1 MIVGLAVSIAIV
13 LLIFNVVV
21 SRHVWADRRR
31 TKQERIAEVGLI
43 WCVPAFGGLV
53 ALAISAE
60 TPDRVRRSRGLFGSA
75 AGAAATSSWT
85 DGSGAP
91 Q

>member
-1 MIVGLAVSIAIV
+1 MFVALAVSISVV

-31 TKQERIAEVGLI
+31 TLEERIAEVGLI
-43 WCVPAFGGLV
+43 WCVPAFGGLI

-75 AGAAATSSWT
+75 TGAAAASSWT
-85 DGSGAP
+85 DGSGSAH
-91 Q
+91 

>member
-1 MIVGLAVSIAIV
+1 MLVSLAVSIAFLV
-13 LLIFNVVV
+13 LIFNVVV
-21 SRHVWADRRR
+21 SRHVWADGRR
-31 TKQERIAEVGLI
+31 TKQERIAEVGLV

-60 TPDRVRRSRGLFGSA
+60 NPDRVRRSRGLFGSA
-75 AGAAATSSWT
+75 AGASAASSWT

>member
-1 MIVGLAVSIAIV
+1 MFVALAVSIALV

-21 SRHVWADRRR
+21 SRHVWADPGR
-31 TKQERIAEVGLI
+31 TQQERLAELGLI

-60 TPDRVRRSRGLFGSA
+60 TPERVRRSRGLFGST

-85 DGSGAP
+85 DGSGATH
-91 Q
+91 

>member
-1 MIVGLAVSIAIV
+1 MLVALAVSIATV
-13 LLIFNVVV
+13 VVIFNLVV
-21 SRHVWADRRR
+21 SRHVWADSRR
-31 TKQERIAEVGLI
+31 TNQERIAEVGLI

-60 TPDRVRRSRGLFGSA
+60 NPARVRHSRGLFGSA

>member
-1 MIVGLAVSIAIV
+1 MLVPLVVSVAIV
-13 LLIFNVVV
+13 VLVFNVVV
-21 SRHVWADRRR
+21 SRHVWADGRR
-31 TKQERIAEVGLI
+31 TKQERIAELGLI

-60 TPDRVRRSRGLFGSA
+60 NPDRVRRSRGLFGSA

-85 DGSGAP
+85 DGSGAS

>member
-1 MIVGLAVSIAIV
+1 MLVSLVVLMAAVV
-13 LLIFNVVV
+13 VIFNLLV
-21 SRHVWADRRR
+21 SRHVWADSRR
-31 TKQERIAEVGLI
+31 TKQERIAEIGLI

-60 TPDRVRRSRGLFGSA
+60 NPEHVRRARPLFGAA
-75 AGAAATSSWT
+75 AGAAAASSCT
-85 DGSGAP
+85 DGPSAP